1 MASPSKCRSVD
12 PSPRATDLGV
22 PAVPLLT
29 TGGIPRL
36 ATLALLTVLPS
47 CLTNALWRDYAWPG
61 PTPIT
66 TPLGESTVAFDGEVR
81 ASVPTQQHGVFWHG
95 PNGDWCLV
103 ARRGDGTDIATTL
116 LDGVDFVT
124 LREVSIAAVRQFV
137 NREIDRDEARV
148 VLHGDVDRK
157 AAVQRVDPSQLP
169 RTTLDALAP
178 TPAQTAFAAATSAP
192 PMPELLRDAARRI
205 HRLEPRWL
213 AGTSAPTELV
223 AYTLVGA
230 DHRTLLAPHEA
241 EPAAELYRDAP
252 LDQRLPLLRRASLL
266 ARLAHEG
273 RTSYVRVRLDRLWL
287 LAELHASE
295 RGFTQSSTWHLQRRP
310 RLHSLPPLADAVTFP
325 AHLQL
330 REVQWQRSYQPTWFD
345 GSLLARAA
353 LTPITL
359 AADLVLGPQALGF
372 FEWVT
377 GGKLGPQPSRENGP
391 GSR

>member
-1 MASPSKCRSVD
+1 MTTRS
-12 PSPRATDLGV
+12 
-22 PAVPLLT
+22 T
-29 TGGIPRL
+29 TL
-36 ATLALLTVLPS
+36 AATLALLCVLPS

-61 PTPIT
+61 PTAIT
-66 TPLGESTVAFDGEVR
+66 TPLGESTVAFAGEVR
-81 ASVPTQQHGVFWHG
+81 ASVPTQQHGVWWHG
-95 PNGDWCLV
+95 PNGDWYLV
-103 ARRGDGTDIATTL
+103 ARSGEGADVATTL

-124 LREVSIAAVRQFV
+124 PRSVEIATVRQFV
-137 NREIDRDEARV
+137 NSELDRDDAHV
-148 VLHGDVDRK
+148 VLSVDVDH
-157 AAVQRVDPSQLP
+157 ATAVQRMDPSQLP
-169 RTTLDALAP
+169 RTTFDELARVEAPP
-178 TPAQTAFAAATSAP
+178 TIPATGGSTA
-192 PMPELLRDAARRI
+192 PMPELLREAARRI

-241 EPAAELYRDAP
+241 EPAAEFYRDAP

-266 ARLAHEG
+266 ARLAHDG

-287 LAELHASE
+287 LAELHPSE
-295 RGFTQSSTWHLQRRP
+295 RGFTQSSAWHLQRRP
-310 RLHSLPPLADAVTFP
+310 RLRSLPPLADAMTFP

-330 REVQWQRSYQPTWFD
+330 REVQWQRAWQPTWFD

-359 AADLVLGPQALGF
+359 AADLALGPQALGF

-377 GGKLGPQPSRENGP
+377 GGKLTPQPSRENVP

>member
-1 MASPSKCRSVD
+1 V
-12 PSPRATDLGV
+12 
-22 PAVPLLT
+22 T
-29 TGGIPRL
+29 THGTQRV
-36 ATLALLTVLPS
+36 ATLALLAVLPG

-66 TPLGESTVAFDGEVR
+66 TPLEESSVAFDGEVR
-81 ASVPTQQHGVFWHG
+81 ASVPTRQHGVWWHG
-95 PNGDWCLV
+95 PNGDWYLV
-103 ARRGDGTDIATTL
+103 ARDGEGADIATTL

-124 LREVSIAAVRQFV
+124 PRAVEIAAVRQFV
-137 NREIDRDEARV
+137 NSELDRDDARV
-148 VLHGDVDRK
+148 VLRGDVDRQ

-178 TPAQTAFAAATSAP
+178 AIAPATATATTSAP
-192 PMPELLRDAARRI
+192 PMPELLREAARRI

-273 RTSYVRVRLDRLWL
+273 RTSFVRVRLDRLWL
-287 LAELHASE
+287 LAELRPSE
-295 RGFTQSSTWHLQRRP
+295 RGFTQTSAWHLQRRP
-310 RLHSLPPLADAVTFP
+310 RLRSLPPLADAVTFP

-330 REVQWQRSYQPTWFD
+330 REVQWQRAWQPTWFD
-345 GSLLARAA
+345 GSLLTRAA

-377 GGKLGPQPSRENGP
+377 GGKLGPEPSRENGP